1 MLSAIGVIVLFD
13 SVLVFVLDCV
23 DCTSVFV
30 DGVLIVF
37 IASVLFVSI
46 GMVVLVLCREFPVLD
61 VMSLKQRNKI
71 NGKILKL

>member
-37 IASVLFVSI
+37 IACVLFVSI
-46 GMVVLVLCREFPVLD
+46 GMAVLVLCREFPVLD
-61 VMSLKQRNKI
+61 VISLKQRNKI
-71 NGKILKL
+71 NGIILKL